1 MTTVKLFATLRDKA
15 GASEIEI
22 PFERGGTAR
31 ELIDAIEHVKP
42 GLASAIITPEGELT
56 GAVHI
61 FVGGRNVE
69 WLDGLDT
76 MIEGGET
83 VFLVPPAAGG

>member
-1 MTTVKLFATLRDKA
+1 MTTVKLFATLRDIA
-15 GASEIEI
+15 GASEIEV
-22 PFERGGTAR
+22 PFDRGGTAR
-31 ELIDAIEHVKP
+31 ELIDAVESVSP
-42 GLASAIITPEGELT
+42 GLAEKIVTPEGELT

-69 WLDGLDT
+69 WIDGLDT
-76 MIEGGET
+76 MIEDGEK